1 MNEKNEA
8 DAGSFFFLL
17 RGVNLIYAHRWVGSV
32 SAPWIAAVDAMPKLI
47 MQYASRNVFHLCS
60 IF

>member
-1 MNEKNEA
+1 
-8 DAGSFFFLL
+8 
-17 RGVNLIYAHRWVGSV
+17 V
-32 SAPWIAAVDAMPKLI
+32 SAAWIAAVDAMPKLI